1 MLNCKYKE
9 TTSSTN
15 KEKANEYFHLR
26 LKQARPTDGSKITYK
41 LKYNRAYI
49 QKKGNKPNLFDK
61 IKLQRKH
68 EVKRSTSNELLF
80 EEKTQRTNEC
90 SKFHNR
96 LEMSKANASSA
107 IICLEP
113 QVQIQCRDDDGND
126 ESSVSLLYSYNN
138 NKNQIEIEDLAD
150 EELRCPK
157 CRITYMNK
165 MSLKNHIQ
173 VCKKEDNTCLI
184 NSKNQQQD
192 TINNFP
198 KIPNSS
204 YVTTGRQRL
213 SEDEKRSL
221 KILEQSCFNNIDQ
234 IPYDIKGA
242 EEVANRD
249 STSAQKDIVTYTCE
263 ECDEEYSNQQK
274 FARHCYAH
282 TFIKIG
288 KSWIRMC
295 LNFI

>member
-9 TTSSTN
+9 TMSSANN
-15 KEKANEYFHLR
+15 KKANEYFHLR
-26 LKQARPTDGSKITYK
+26 VKQTRLTEGSKITYK
-41 LKYNRAYI
+41 LKYNRAYV
-49 QKKGNKPNLFDK
+49 QKKGNKPNISDQ
-61 IKLQRKH
+61 IKLQGKH
-68 EVKRSTSNELLF
+68 EVKSSTSNELLF
-80 EEKTQRTNEC
+80 EEKTQGTNNC
-90 SKFHNR
+90 SNIHNR
-96 LEMSKANASSA
+96 LEMSKSNASGA

-113 QVQIQCRDDDGND
+113 EVQIQCRDDDGND
-126 ESSVSLLYSYNN
+126 ESSISSLYSYNN

-173 VCKKEDNTCLI
+173 VCKKEDNTCLM
-184 NSKNQQQD
+184 NPKNQQQD
-192 TINNFP
+192 TINDFP
-198 KIPNSS
+198 KTPNSN
-204 YVTTGRQRL
+204 YVSTGRQRL

-242 EEVANRD
+242 EKVLNMD
-249 STSAQKDIVTYTCE
+249 LTSAQKDVVIYTCE

-274 FARHCYAH
+274 FARHSYAH

-295 LNFI
+295 FEFI

>member
-9 TTSSTN
+9 TMSSTN
-15 KEKANEYFHLR
+15 KEKANEYLNFR
-26 LKQARPTDGSKITYK
+26 VKQARLTEGSNITYK
-41 LKYNRAYI
+41 LKYNRAYV
-49 QKKGNKPNLFDK
+49 QKKGNKPNIFDK
-61 IKLQRKH
+61 IKLQGRH
-68 EVKRSTSNELLF
+68 EVKSSTNNELLF
-80 EEKTQRTNEC
+80 EEKTQETNNW
-90 SKFHNR
+90 SNIHNR
-96 LEMSKANASSA
+96 LEMSKANASGA
-107 IICLEP
+107 IIFLEP
-113 QVQIQCRDDDGND
+113 EVQIQCRDDDGND
-126 ESSVSLLYSYNN
+126 ESSVSLLYGYNN
-138 NKNQIEIEDLAD
+138 NKNKIEIEDLAD

-173 VCKKEDNTCLI
+173 VCKKEDDNCLM
-184 NSKNQQQD
+184 NPKTQQQD
-192 TINNFP
+192 TNNSFP
-198 KIPNSS
+198 EIPNSS

-234 IPYDIKGA
+234 IPYDIKGT
-242 EEVANRD
+242 EEVRGSD
-249 STSAQKDIVTYTCE
+249 STSAKKDIVIYTCE

-288 KSWIRMC
+288 KSWI
-295 LNFI
+295 

>member
-1 MLNCKYKE
+1 
-9 TTSSTN
+9 
-15 KEKANEYFHLR
+15 
-26 LKQARPTDGSKITYK
+26 
-41 LKYNRAYI
+41 
-49 QKKGNKPNLFDK
+49 
-61 IKLQRKH
+61 
-68 EVKRSTSNELLF
+68 
-80 EEKTQRTNEC
+80 
-90 SKFHNR
+90 
-96 LEMSKANASSA
+96 MSKANASGP
-107 IICLEP
+107 IIGLVPE
-113 QVQIQCRDDDGND
+113 VQIQCRDDDGND
-126 ESSVSLLYSYNN
+126 ESSVSLSYGYNN

-173 VCKKEDNTCLI
+173 VCKKEDNTCLV
-184 NSKNQQQD
+184 NSKHEQQD

-198 KIPNSS
+198 KILNSS
-204 YVTTGRQRL
+204 YVRRGRQRL

-234 IPYDIKGA
+234 IPYDIKGT

-249 STSAQKDIVTYTCE
+249 LTSAQKDIVIYTCE

-288 KSWIRMC
+288 KSWI
-295 LNFI
+295 

>member
-1 MLNCKYKE
+1 MPNCKYKE

-26 LKQARPTDGSKITYK
+26 LRQARPTESSKITYK
-41 LKYNRAYI
+41 LKYNRAYV
-49 QKKGNKPNLFDK
+49 QKKGNKPNPSNK

-68 EVKRSTSNELLF
+68 EVKNSMSNELLF
-80 EEKTQRTNEC
+80 GTNIC
-90 SKFHNR
+90 SNTHNR
-96 LEMSKANASSA
+96 LEMSKANALGA
-107 IICLEP
+107 ITFLEP
-113 QVQIQCRDDDGND
+113 EVQIQCGDDDGNN
-126 ESSVSLLYSYNN
+126 ESSVSLLYGYNN

-184 NSKNQQQD
+184 NPKTQQQD
-192 TINNFP
+192 KINNFP

-204 YVTTGRQRL
+204 YVTIGRQRL

-242 EEVANRD
+242 EEVASRD
-249 STSAQKDIVTYTCE
+249 LTSAQKDIVIYTCE

-295 LNFI
+295 LKFI